1 MKLSE
6 LKSGQGKVDITVEV
20 KTLAPARTFNKYGKD
35 ITVANAT
42 VSDESGEMI
51 LSLWNEDI
59 AKVKVGD
66 KVQVSNGYVS
76 EFQGK
81 LQLGAGKFGKLE
93 VVGDKPAPA
102 RVNASAPPAT
112 APKKSK
118 KATGEEMAF

>member
-6 LKSGQGKVDITVEV
+6 LKSGQGKVDVVATV
-20 KTLAPARTFNKYGKD
+20 KAIAPARTFNKYGKD

-42 VSDESGEMI
+42 VSDDSGEI
-51 LSLWNEDI
+51 VLSLWNDDI

-66 KVQVSNGYVS
+66 KVQIANGYVS

-93 VVGDKPAPA
+93 VMGDTPAA
-102 RVNASAPPAT
+102 STSASASP
-112 APKKSK
+112 APKKAK
-118 KATGEEMAF
+118 KVASEEMAF